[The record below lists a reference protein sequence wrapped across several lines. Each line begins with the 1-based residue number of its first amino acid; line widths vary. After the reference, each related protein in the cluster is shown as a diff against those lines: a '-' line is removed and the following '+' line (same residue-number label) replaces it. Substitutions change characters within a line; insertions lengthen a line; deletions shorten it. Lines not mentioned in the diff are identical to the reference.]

1 MTTRQLDE
9 PLYSHLDFSPTQA
22 WLLSWIRRRMAALG
36 KDPRWYSLRSIRQ
49 GAASTACE
57 MDMPEVFLRA
67 SGAWRGKAMELY
79 RRDRLPLEQARFAGN
94 LRHTS
99 ETVRIEQRSNLCNLR
114 NLTGSKGQGGGPI
127 GATRDPPPFDVWGVM
142 HKSPRE
148 RRGATSVPEYGGS
161 QIRLSN
167 ASGGEAAGRTSY
179 RDGLKDVLNCVG
191 QRMLTPDELRLT

>member
-1 MTTRQLDE
+1 MLSDRVAAKIDD
-9 PLYSHLDFSPTQA
+9 HA
-22 WLLSWIRRRMAALG
+22 KLSWIGRRMAALG

-99 ETVRIEQRSNLCNLR
+99 ERVEIGRSILRNPR
-114 NLTGSKGQGGGPI
+114 NLTGPTEESG
-127 GATRDPPPFDVWGVM
+127 DPF
-142 HKSPRE
+142 
-148 RRGATSVPEYGGS
+148 
-161 QIRLSN
+161 
-167 ASGGEAAGRTSY
+167 
-179 RDGLKDVLNCVG
+179 
-191 QRMLTPDELRLT
+191 

>member
-1 MTTRQLDE
+1 MTTRDLDE
-9 PLYSHLDFSPTQA
+9 PLYSHLNFSPTQA
-22 WLLSWIRRRMAALG
+22 WQLGWIRRRMAALG

-99 ETVRIEQRSNLCNLR
+99 ETVRIERGSNLRNPR
-114 NLTGSKGQGGGPI
+114 NLTGPTGQGGGPI

-167 ASGGEAAGRTSY
+167 ASGGEAAGRTSF
-179 RDGLKDVLNCVG
+179 RDGRKDVLNCVG
-191 QRMLTPDELRLT
+191 QRMLIPEELRLT